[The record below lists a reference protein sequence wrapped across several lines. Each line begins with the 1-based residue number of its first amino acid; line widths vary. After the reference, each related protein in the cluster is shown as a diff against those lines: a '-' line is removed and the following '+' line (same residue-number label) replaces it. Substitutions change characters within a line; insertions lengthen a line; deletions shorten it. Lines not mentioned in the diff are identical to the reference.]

1 MHEDLVKA
9 GNRLFRWRS
18 YLPLFF
24 VPILI
29 SGLLE
34 FGYPKKSHTYDLIWK
49 IICMLVSSF
58 GLLVRCYTIAHVP
71 RRTSGRNTKS
81 QKADSLNNTGM
92 YSLMRNPLYFGNFF
106 MFLGVTLFVRFWWVS
121 VIYGLAFWLY
131 YERII
136 LAEEAFLEKTYGED
150 YLDYAKRTPAFI
162 PKFNNWKRPILP
174 FSFRQILKREYSSFF
189 AMIASFT
196 VLEFVGDY
204 IVTEKII
211 IDNLWLCLFLG
222 GFAVYITL
230 RTLKK
235 KTKILHVE
243 GR

>member
-1 MHEDLVKA
+1 MRD

-18 YLPLFF
+18 CLPLFF

-29 SGLLE
+29 SGLSE
-34 FGYPKKSHTYDLIWK
+34 FGYPKGSHTYDLIWE
-49 IICMLVSSF
+49 IICLSASF
-58 GLLVRCYTIAHVP
+58 FGFFIRCYTIAYVP
-71 RRTSGRNTKS
+71 KRTSKRNTKS

-106 MFLGVTLFVRFWWVS
+106 MFLGVTLFVRLWWVS
-121 VIYGLAFWLY
+121 MIYGLVFWLY

-136 LAEEAFLEKTYGED
+136 WAEEAFLKEKYGKD
-150 YLDYAKRTPAFI
+150 YLDYAKRTPAFN
-162 PKFNNWKRPILP
+162 PNFSNLKRPNLS
-174 FSFRQILKREYSSFF
+174 FSFRNILKREYSGFF

-196 VLEFVGDY
+196 VLILVGDD
-204 IVTEKII
+204 IATGKLI
-211 IDNLWLCLFLG
+211 IDKLWLCLFLG
-222 GFAVYITL
+222 GLGVYLTL

-235 KTKILHVE
+235 KTRILHVE